1 MKKIGKYLIKI
12 NIILGIIS
20 IIDSIALLIQ
30 YNCGTQLYFVM
41 YPNHF
46 LIVNIILGLTILLC
60 LRIYNKTSNIIPVVL
75 STIIITI
82 IIWRYLG

>member
-12 NIILGIIS
+12 NIVLGIICIIYS
-20 IIDSIALLIQ
+20 IDLLIK
-30 YNCGTQLYFVM
+30 YNCGTQLYLVM

-60 LRIYNKTSNIIPVVL
+60 LRIYNKTSNIIPVVI
-75 STIIITI
+75 STIITTI